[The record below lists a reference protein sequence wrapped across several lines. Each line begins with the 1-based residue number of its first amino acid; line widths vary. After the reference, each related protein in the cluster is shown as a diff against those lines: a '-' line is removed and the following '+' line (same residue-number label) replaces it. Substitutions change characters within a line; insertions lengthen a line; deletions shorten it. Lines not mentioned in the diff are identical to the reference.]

1 MDQLDNLADLTGV
14 RRSDIIRDALAAYVV
29 EKTSP
34 VGRDEA
40 EHALDVLRRL
50 VANRSDSNGRAA

>member
-1 MDQLDNLADLTGV
+1 MV
-14 RRSDIIRDALAAYVV
+14 RDTLAAYVV

-40 EHALDVLRRL
+40 EHALDVLRRI
-50 VANRSDSNGRAA
+50 VASRIDSPGRAA